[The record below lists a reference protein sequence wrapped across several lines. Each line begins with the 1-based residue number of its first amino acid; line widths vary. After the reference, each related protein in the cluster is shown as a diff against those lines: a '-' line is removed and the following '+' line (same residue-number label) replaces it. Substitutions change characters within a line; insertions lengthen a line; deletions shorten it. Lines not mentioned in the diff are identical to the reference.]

1 MEAKRFTAPPYDPS
15 RLKRQ
20 ILIAIFLSLGTIFLV
35 FSFASLRGVSV
46 TEIDELLFRP
56 AFLLVALGCVVA
68 GWFVDGTRIFLT
80 ARAWGRSIRFRDALA
95 AALSTYFMSAI
106 TPFLTGGSPAQ
117 LFVLARSGLSW
128 GEAGS
133 FVVICGILYQVGLL
147 VLLVVVF
154 AFFGAALSLRGVL
167 LGLLYSFAVFYSTIM
182 FLLFFFL
189 FRPKVLFRLVDWG
202 IRFARRRFPRA
213 KFSEEAV
220 RQWIETFFAEF
231 REGFTILFLR
241 KPQYLLWNVG
251 CYIAYFL
258 FTFSVAY
265 FILQSFGLS
274 FPYFRV
280 VGAQIPLFFVFSFIP
295 SPGASGGVELSIASV
310 FRGFV
315 GSYRL
320 GSFVLLWRTA
330 TYYLPLLVGGI
341 VFFRVLRGLSQ
352 NAHHGRE
359 EPAKAHPL
367 PPS

>member
-1 MEAKRFTAPPYDPS
+1 MEERRFTAPPYDPS

-20 ILIAIFLSLGTIFLV
+20 ILIAVFLSLGTILLV
-35 FSFASLRGVSV
+35 FSFASFRGVSV
-46 TEIDELLFRP
+46 AEIDEILFRP
-56 AFLLVALGCVVA
+56 AFLLLALLCVVGA
-68 GWFVDGTRIFLT
+68 WFVDGTRIFLT
-80 ARAWGRSIRFRDALA
+80 ARAWGRRIRFRDALA

-147 VLLVVVF
+147 TLLLVF
-154 AFFGAALSLRGVL
+154 FTFFGVAMGLKGVL
-167 LGLLYSFAVFYSTIM
+167 LGLLYSFAIFYSVIM

-189 FRPKVLFRLVDWG
+189 FRPQVLFRLVDWG
-202 IRFARRRFPRA
+202 IRFTRRRFPRA

-220 RQWIETFFAEF
+220 RRWIETFFAEF

-251 CYIAYFL
+251 CYVGYFL
-258 FTFSVAY
+258 LTFSVAY
-265 FILQSFGLS
+265 FILRSFGLS
-274 FPYFRV
+274 FSYFRV

-341 VFFRVLRGLSQ
+341 VFFRVLRGLSR
-352 NAHHGRE
+352 NANHERTESAE
-359 EPAKAHPL
+359 ESSL

>member
-1 MEAKRFTAPPYDPS
+1 MEEKKFTVTPYEPS

-20 ILIAIFLSLGTIFLV
+20 ILLAVFLSLGAIFLV
-35 FSFASLRGVSV
+35 FSLGSLRGVSV

-56 AFLLVALGCVVA
+56 TFLLLALSFVVM
-68 GWFVDGTRIFLT
+68 GWFVDGTRIFFT
-80 ARAWGRSIRFRDALA
+80 TRAWGKKIRFRDALA

-133 FVVICGILYQVGLL
+133 LVVVCGILYQVGLL
-147 VLLVVVF
+147 TLMVF
-154 AFFGAALSLRGVL
+154 SFALFGAVMNLRGIL
-167 LGLLYSFAVFYSTIM
+167 LGLLYSFAIFYSTIM

-189 FRPKVLFRLVDWG
+189 FRPQVLFRLVDWG
-202 IRFARRRFPRA
+202 IRFARRHFPRA
-213 KFSEEAV
+213 KFSESVV
-220 RQWIETFFAEF
+220 RQWVENFFAEF
-231 REGFTILFLR
+231 REGFSILFLR
-241 KPQYLLWNVG
+241 KPQYLLWNIG
-251 CYIAYFL
+251 CYVAYFL
-258 FTFSVAY
+258 CTFSVAY
-265 FILQSFGLS
+265 FILRAFGLS
-274 FPYFRV
+274 YSYFRV

-315 GSYRL
+315 GTYRL

-330 TYYLPLLVGGI
+330 TYYLPLLVGGV
-341 VFFRVLRGLSQ
+341 VFFRVLRGLSA
-352 NAHHGRE
+352 NAHHE
-359 EPAKAHPL
+359 QAKPLKNHPL

>member
-1 MEAKRFTAPPYDPS
+1 MEDRRFTIAPYDPS

-20 ILIAIFLSLGTIFLV
+20 IAIAVFLSLGAIFIV
-35 FSFASLRGVSV
+35 FSVGSLRGISV
-46 TEIDELLFRP
+46 NEIEELLFRP
-56 AFLLVALGCVVA
+56 AFLLVAFSCTVL
-68 GWFVDGTRIFLT
+68 GWFVDGIRIFLT
-80 ARAWGRSIRFRDALA
+80 ARAWGKAIRFRDAMA

-147 VLLVVVF
+147 ILLVLLF
-154 AFFGAALSLRGVL
+154 GFFGVTLRLRGIL
-167 LGLLYSFAVFYSTIM
+167 LGLLYSFVIFYSVIM

-189 FRPKVLFRLVDWG
+189 FRPSALLRLVEWG

-220 RQWIETFFAEF
+220 RRWIETFFAEF

-241 KPQYLLWNVG
+241 KPQYLFWNVG
-251 CYIAYFL
+251 CYLVYFL
-258 FTFSVAY
+258 CTFSVAY
-265 FILQSFGLS
+265 LILQAFGLS
-274 FPYFRV
+274 FPYLRV
-280 VGAQIPLFFVFSFIP
+280 IGAQIPLFFVFSFIP

-320 GSFVLLWRTA
+320 GSFVLLWRAA

-341 VFFRVLRGLSQ
+341 VFFRVLRGLSR
-352 NAHHGRE
+352 NTNHGRARPSPE
-359 EPAKAHPL
+359 HSL
-367 PPS
+367 PSS

>member
-1 MEAKRFTAPPYDPS
+1 MEEKRFTAPPYDPL

-20 ILIAIFLSLGTIFLV
+20 ILIAVFLSLGTIFLV
-35 FSFASLRGVSV
+35 FSLAAFRGVSV
-46 TEIDELLFRP
+46 TEIDEALFRP
-56 AFLLVALGCVVA
+56 LFLFAALGCVVA

-147 VLLVVVF
+147 VLLVIFF
-154 AFFGAALSLRGVL
+154 AFFGAAMNLRGIL
-167 LGLLYSFAVFYSTIM
+167 LGLLYSFAIFYSTIM

-189 FRPKVLFRLVDWG
+189 FRPQVLFRLVDWG
-202 IRFARRRFPRA
+202 IRFTRRRFPKAR
-213 KFSEEAV
+213 FSEEAV
-220 RQWIETFFAEF
+220 RQWVETFFAEF
-231 REGFTILFLR
+231 REGFTILFVR

-251 CYIAYFL
+251 CYIVYFL

-274 FPYFRV
+274 FSYFRI

-310 FRGFV
+310 FRGLV

-330 TYYLPLLVGGI
+330 TYYLPLFVGGI

-352 NAHHGRE
+352 SANHERKETPKGHS
-359 EPAKAHPL
+359 L

>member
-1 MEAKRFTAPPYDPS
+1 MEERRFTAPPYDPS

-20 ILIAIFLSLGTIFLV
+20 IFIAVFLSLGTIFLV
-35 FSFASLRGVSV
+35 FSLSSFRGVSV
-46 TEIDELLFRP
+46 AEIDEVLFRP
-56 AFLLVALGCVVA
+56 HFLLVALWCVVA
-68 GWFVDGTRIFLT
+68 GWFVDGVRIFLT
-80 ARAWGRSIRFRDALA
+80 ARAWGRKIRFRDALA

-147 VLLVVVF
+147 TLLFVF
-154 AFFGAALSLRGVL
+154 FTFFGAAMSLRGVL
-167 LGLLYSFAVFYSTIM
+167 LGLLYSFAIFYSTIM

-189 FRPKVLFRLVDWG
+189 FRPQVLFRLVDWG

-213 KFSEEAV
+213 KFSEEVV
-220 RQWIETFFAEF
+220 RQWVETFFAEF

-251 CYIAYFL
+251 CYVVYFL

-265 FILQSFGLS
+265 FILRSFGLS
-274 FPYFRV
+274 LSYFRV

-295 SPGASGGVELSIASV
+295 SPGASGGVELSVASV
-310 FRGFV
+310 FRSFV

-320 GSFVLLWRTA
+320 GSFVLLWRGA
-330 TYYLPLLVGGI
+330 TYYLPLVVGGI
-341 VFFRVLRGLSQ
+341 VFFRVLRGLSP
-352 NAHHGRE
+352 NDGHGRKA
-359 EPAKAHPL
+359 PAKEHPL

>member
-1 MEAKRFTAPPYDPS
+1 MEEKRFSVVPYEPS

-20 ILIAIFLSLGTIFLV
+20 LVIAVFLSLGTIVLV
-35 FSFASLRGVSV
+35 FSLGSLRGVSV
-46 TEIDELLFRP
+46 TEIDESLFRP
-56 AFLLVALGCVVA
+56 AFLLLALSCVVG
-68 GWFVDGTRIFLT
+68 GWFVDG
-80 ARAWGRSIRFRDALA
+80 ARVFFTVHAWGKRVRFRDAMA
-95 AALSTYFMSAI
+95 AVLSTYFMSAI

-133 FVVICGILYQVGLL
+133 LVVICGILYQVGLL
-147 VLLVVVF
+147 TLLVFLF
-154 AFFGAALSLRGVL
+154 AFFGMGLALRGIL
-167 LGLLYSFAVFYSTIM
+167 LGLLYSFVFFYSTIM

-189 FRPKVLFRLVDWG
+189 FRPQLLMRLVDWG
-202 IRFARRRFPRA
+202 IGFVRRHFPKA

-220 RQWIETFFAEF
+220 RRWIETFFAEF
-231 REGFTILFLR
+231 REGFTILFVR

-251 CYIAYFL
+251 CYVLSFL
-258 FTFSVAY
+258 CTFSVAY
-265 FILQSFGLS
+265 LILRALGL
-274 FPYFRV
+274 FPWYFRV

-295 SPGASGGVELSIASV
+295 SPGASGGIELSIASV

-330 TYYLPLLVGGI
+330 TYYLPLLVGGV

-352 NAHHGRE
+352 NANHERK
-359 EPAKAHPL
+359 EPAKEHPL

>member
-1 MEAKRFTAPPYDPS
+1 MGTKRFTAPPYDPS

-20 ILIAIFLSLGTIFLV
+20 ILVAIFLSLGTIFLV
-35 FSFASLRGVSV
+35 FSLGSFRGVSV
-46 TEIDELLFRP
+46 TEIDEVLFQPYFLIFALL
-56 AFLLVALGCVVA
+56 CVVA

-80 ARAWGRSIRFRDALA
+80 ARAWGRRIRFRNAMA

-147 VLLVVVF
+147 VLLVIF
-154 AFFGAALSLRGVL
+154 FTLFGAAMSLRGVL
-167 LGLLYSFAVFYSTIM
+167 LGLLYSFAVFYSVIM

-202 IRFARRRFPRA
+202 IRFVRRRFPRA

-220 RQWIETFFAEF
+220 RQWIETFFDEF
-231 REGFTILFLR
+231 REGFATLFLH

-251 CYIAYFL
+251 CYITHFL

-265 FILQSFGLS
+265 FILRSFGLS
-274 FPYFRV
+274 FSYFRV
-280 VGAQIPLFFVFSFIP
+280 VGVQIPLFFVFSFIP
-295 SPGASGGVELSIASV
+295 SPGASGGVELSVASV

-352 NAHHGRE
+352 NTNHERKE
-359 EPAKAHPL
+359 LAKEHPL